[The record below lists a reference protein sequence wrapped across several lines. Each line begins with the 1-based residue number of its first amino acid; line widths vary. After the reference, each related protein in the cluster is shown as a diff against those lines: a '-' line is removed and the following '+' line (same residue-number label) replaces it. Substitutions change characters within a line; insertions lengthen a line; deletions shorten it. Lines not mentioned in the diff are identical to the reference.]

1 MTTDDADLRLDG
13 NAVAG
18 LLAEVFRLE
27 MTLAHAVCAG
37 CGQTGP
43 VAELL
48 RYGHEMGAILRCATC
63 DTAVIRVARTGARH
77 WLDLRGASA
86 LRIDGAAP

>member
-1 MTTDDADLRLDG
+1 MAMDDADRRLDG

-48 RYGHEMGAILRCATC
+48 R
-63 DTAVIRVARTGARH
+63 
-77 WLDLRGASA
+77 
-86 LRIDGAAP
+86 